1 MHMHIFAYPDLLLT
15 SSTLPVRG
23 QLRRLFTAS
32 LSFSLKP
39 GEAGRVLPA
48 QDGWTACLAS
58 LEEGLSPDLGIPKT
72 QAEWLMAG
80 SACAPRGTQVQGL
93 PVDVSVGVLHRSFMV
108 SGECR
113 AGGIQPAPPE
123 PFAEMPLDWKH
134 AYGGEGLPENPRGRG
149 FAPLPGSLRPC
160 VHEMA
165 AAAVLSEPSPVPA
178 CPSAMH
184 LDARRFSRLGT
195 FDQAW
200 LGRRWPGPPDDFD
213 WSWYSLAQPAQRQA
227 TPFTGLETVSV
238 TNMHPDYARI
248 EGRLPGLRMRL
259 FLDYGMPD
267 APDWREVQTQADT
280 VWLFPNQ
287 LCGLVLWHA
296 SAPTAD
302 ERSFDILRVA
312 ACLEPA
318 GQAPQDAAVLI
329 AQALAFQQE
338 AQETEEAASPAV
350 SPAEA
355 PEEAPATVQAPAMA
369 APPAPPVPPVPKAP
383 AAPKPETPEETC
395 ARIASEAKKDVPEL
409 TEEANKVLKS
419 MGMGPI
425 DPKQVEAQIDRQTQ
439 QMLSAMKKSQPDFHK
454 TMALAGYTPEQADR
468 LVEASL
474 MTPPSPQAFPSPLEY
489 DKALARYADRFA
501 ELTGASIDQRNA
513 LIGRLRHIDALE
525 AEQAALA
532 KNAAALEDT
541 IPQASLD
548 ILAKAGF
555 KADPKAYGAALDGL
569 AGSGRSD
576 AELLGSI
583 TKLGTALGLDPGAMK
598 GAMAKVFGAV
608 RTQAYTTPDVQGA
621 LTLAGAGFPA
631 QQGAMDRL
639 QALVK
644 SPPQGELYD
653 LASLAR
659 KAGVSDPG
667 LISLIEAAD
676 PLPMGKPEA
685 PTPQAPEPKEPE
697 PKEPEPEAPAAA
709 EAEPAPEAAPEAPLP
724 EAEEPAPEAPP
735 LLDGQHLAGANLAG
749 LALAGA
755 QLAGADLTGADLS
768 GADLEG
774 ADFSGAKL
782 QGARLAGA
790 KLDACEFTG
799 ADLTGADLSGAHA
812 HDAVFDRAVFSG
824 TAVQGFDARGSRF
837 QATRFTEQ
845 ELAGASLREAV
856 LSQTRLESQAL
867 AGCDLTG
874 ASLEEVLLDGCGF
887 EQGQLAMARFDRC
900 SVNGASFRHASLAG
914 SSWTR
919 TSGVEA
925 DFRNAQLANAL
936 FEECTFTMSRF
947 TCMSARGCRMLS
959 CDLWGSDLKRADM
972 LGGSLRGTKLGK
984 CDLTEASLFDCDLY
998 LAGVNGETSFA
1009 GADLARTCLALGEK
1023 P

>member
-80 SACAPRGTQVQGL
+80 SACAPRGTLTTGL
-93 PVDVSVGVLHRSFMV
+93 PVEVSVGSLKRSFMV
-108 SGECR
+108 SGEAV
-113 AGGIQPAPPE
+113 AGGLKPMPPT
-123 PFAEMPLDWKH
+123 PFDEMPLDWKH
-134 AYGGEGLPENPRGRG
+134 AYGGEALPENPRGRG

-355 PEEAPATVQAPAMA
+355 PEEAPATVQAPAMT

-501 ELTGASIDQRNA
+501 ELTGASKDQCSA

-639 QALVK
+639 RALVK

-685 PTPQAPEPKEPE
+685 PTPQAPE

-936 FEECTFTMSRF
+936 FEECTFTISRF

>member
-15 SSTLPVRG
+15 SSTIPVLG

-32 LSFSLKP
+32 LAFSLKP
-39 GEAGRVLPA
+39 SEAGRVLPA

-58 LEEGLSPDLGIPKT
+58 LEEGLSPDLGVPKP

-149 FAPLPGSLRPC
+149 FAQSPGSILPC
-160 VHEMA
+160 VHEKSSV
-165 AAAVLSEPSPVPA
+165 AVLTEPQPVPV

-184 LDARRFSRLGT
+184 LDARRFARPGT

-213 WSWYSLAQPAQRQA
+213 WSWYSLAQPSQRQA
-227 TPFTGLETVSV
+227 APFTGLETVSI
-238 TNMHPDYARI
+238 TNMHPDYARL
-248 EGRLPGLRMRL
+248 EGRLPGLRLRL
-259 FLDYGMPD
+259 FLDYGTPET
-267 APDWREVQTQADT
+267 PDWREVQAQADT

-318 GQAPQDAAVLI
+318 DQAPQDASGLI
-329 AQALAFQQE
+329 AQAIAFQQE
-338 AQETEEAASPAV
+338 VQEPEEATHPAEE
-350 SPAEA
+350 PEEA
-355 PEEAPATVQAPAMA
+355 PEEAPAAVQAPSMA
-369 APPAPPVPPVPKAP
+369 PPPPPPAPPVPKAP
-383 AAPKPETPEETC
+383 EPPRPETPEETC

-425 DPKQVEAQIDRQTQ
+425 DPRQVEAQIDRQTQ

-501 ELTGASIDQRNA
+501 ELTGASKDQCSA

-532 KNAAALEDT
+532 KNAAALEET

-659 KAGVSDPG
+659 KAGVSDPR

-685 PTPQAPEPKEPE
+685 PKPQAPEPKA
-697 PKEPEPEAPAAA
+697 PEPEEPAAA
-709 EAEPAPEAAPEAPLP
+709 TEAEPAPEAALEAPLP

-768 GADLEG
+768 GSDLEG

-790 KLDACEFTG
+790 KLDACDFTE
-799 ADLTGADLSGAHA
+799 ADLTGADLSGARA
-812 HDAVFDRAVFSG
+812 HDAVFDRAVFLG
-824 TAVQGFDARGSRF
+824 TAVQGLDARSSRF
-837 QATRFTEQ
+837 SGTLFTEQ

-856 LSQTRLESQAL
+856 LSQTRLENRVL

-874 ASLEEVLLDGCGF
+874 ASLEEVWLDGCDF
-887 EQGQLAMARFDRC
+887 EQGQLGMARFDRC
-900 SVNGASFRHASLAG
+900 SVSGTSFRHANLAG

-919 TSGVEA
+919 TRGVKA
-925 DFRNAQLANAL
+925 DFRNALLANAL
-936 FEECTFTMSRF
+936 FEECTFTMTRF

-972 LGGSLRGTKLGK
+972 LGGALRGTKLGK
-984 CDLTEASLFDCDLY
+984 CDLTEASLFDADLY
-998 LAGVNGETSFA
+998 LAGIDSETSFS
-1009 GADLARTCLALGEK
+1009 GANLTRTCLALGEK